1 MRKQKESGNGFV
13 IDEAT
18 GRKALEQFK
27 TGKPLF
33 GKDGAFGPMLQA
45 FLEAALEGE
54 LSAHLS
60 EEGAAEEM
68 EDDTKAGVA
77 NRRNGHG
84 SKDMKSGEGSFSLS
98 TPRDRRGSFEPQIV
112 KKRETVLADN
122 LEERIIGMYGL
133 GMSLRDISSHLQEMY
148 GTSVSHTTLSEITD
162 RIIPRV
168 REWQHRPLEAV
179 YCIVWLDAMYFKVKD
194 AEGRV
199 VTRCLYNI
207 LGIRADGEKE
217 VLGAYVSE
225 AEGARFWLSVL
236 TDLQSRGVQ
245 DMLIACIDNL
255 SGFETAIA
263 TVFPKCDVQS
273 CIVHQI
279 RNSIKYVAA
288 KETKAVM
295 EDLKPIY
302 KAYTKEEGELAM
314 DSFEEKWAKKY
325 GIVVKSWR
333 TNWEKLSAFFK
344 YPPDIRKL
352 IYTTNTI
359 EGYHRQLRKVTKT
372 KGAFPNDMALLKLIY
387 LASTRIEEKWTRP
400 LPDWGLAA
408 NQLSIIFGGRMP
420 LTI

>member
-1 MRKQKESGNGFV
+1 MRKQKEPVSSFA

-18 GRKALEQFK
+18 GRKAVEQFR

-60 EEGAAEEM
+60 AEGAAEEM
-68 EDDTKAGVA
+68 DDDPKSGGA
-77 NRRNGHG
+77 NRRNGHN
-84 SKDMKSGEGSFSLS
+84 SKEMKTGDGSFSLI

-207 LGIRADGEKE
+207 LGIGADGEKQ

-255 SGFETAIA
+255 SGFDTAIA

-279 RNSIKYVAA
+279 RNSLKYVASKDS
-288 KETKAVM
+288 KEVM
-295 EDLKPIY
+295 ADLKPIY
-302 KAYTKEEGELAM
+302 QAHTKEEGELAL
-314 DSFEEKWAKKY
+314 DSLEEKWAKKY

-387 LASTRIEEKWTRP
+387 LSSIRIEEKWTNP
-400 LPDWGLAA
+400 IKDWGLAA

-420 LTI
+420 ITL

>member
-1 MRKQKESGNGFV
+1 MRKKKEPVSDFI
-13 IDEAT
+13 IDAAT
-18 GRKALEQFK
+18 GRKALEQFR

-60 EEGAAEEM
+60 EEGAADDM
-68 EDDTKAGVA
+68 EDDPKPRGA
-77 NRRNGHG
+77 NRRNGHN
-84 SKDMKSGEGSFSLS
+84 SKDLKTGEGSFSLT

-133 GMSLRDISSHLQEMY
+133 GMSLRDISSHLEEMY

-245 DMLIACIDNL
+245 DVLIACIDNL
-255 SGFETAIA
+255 SGFDTAIA

-279 RNSIKYVAA
+279 RNSLRYVAA
-288 KETKAVM
+288 KESKAVM
-295 EDLKPIY
+295 ADLKPVY
-302 KAYTKEEGELAM
+302 RAHTKEEGELAL
-314 DSFEEKWAKKY
+314 DSFEQKWSKY
-325 GIVVKSWR
+325 DIVVRSWR
-333 TNWEKLSAFFK
+333 NNWEKLSAFFK
-344 YPPDIRKL
+344 YPPAIRKL

-387 LASTRIEEKWTRP
+387 LSSIRIEEKWTRAIK
-400 LPDWGLAA
+400 DWPLAA
-408 NQLSIIFGGRMP
+408 AQLSIIFGGRMP
-420 LTI
+420 LTL